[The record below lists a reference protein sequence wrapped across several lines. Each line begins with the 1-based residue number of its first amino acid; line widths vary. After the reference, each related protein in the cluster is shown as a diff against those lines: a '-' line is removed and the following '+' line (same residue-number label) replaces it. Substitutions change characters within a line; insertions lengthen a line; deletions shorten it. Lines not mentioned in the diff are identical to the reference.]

1 MSTVRIDKDRWER
14 LEKMELDFTLKRKK
28 LTKKSEIINALLDR
42 ALDRVKMNANGE
54 IYVDIEE
61 PRKPVKVSP

>member
-54 IYVDIEE
+54 IYVDIDE
-61 PRKPVKVSP
+61 PKK